1 MSESKDK
8 VFFREIFYFCTINH
22 QKTIAMKKQII
33 IVLLLLVSI
42 AMPVAAQKTDKNV
55 EERVQLA
62 RDRYAVGLE
71 NISINKQYERDEVP
85 AVNYTTVTR
94 QQNWAG
100 SGMTI
105 DKMEFYY
112 NEIEDDMEPYP
123 LGYKLVIMRRNYN
136 IGSFEALE
144 EYLYDDDEHP
154 LFWFTRY
161 NDYGQIVEL
170 RGYFDTDGS
179 LIRTICKT
187 KDDNGKMTTCD
198 LNDDF
203 EGRFNL
209 AKSNFKRFKK
219 AFQSLYDVEYSY

>member
-1 MSESKDK
+1 
-8 VFFREIFYFCTINH
+8 
-22 QKTIAMKKQII
+22 MKKQII
-33 IVLLLLVSI
+33 IVLLLLVGI

-62 RDRYAVGLE
+62 RDRYAAGLE
-71 NISINKQYERDEVP
+71 KISINKQYERDGVP
-85 AVNYTTVTR
+85 AVNYTTITR

-100 SGMTI
+100 SGMTT

-112 NEIEDDMEPYP
+112 TEIEDDMEPYP

-144 EYLYDDDEHP
+144 EYLYDEDGHP

-161 NDYGQIVEL
+161 DNYGQIVEL

-198 LNDDF
+198 INDDF